1 MFVDK
6 NVFLAKCFS
15 DESLYLKRYKHQA
28 AVAVCS
34 TTLVTKNMSK
44 RDFYE
49 VLGVSRDASER
60 DIKKAYK
67 RLAMKF
73 HPDRNQGDESAAD
86 KFKEVKEAY
95 EILTDPQK
103 KAAYDQYGHAAFEQG
118 GMGGGGFGG
127 GGADF
132 GDIFGDVFGDI
143 FGGGRR
149 GGGHARAQRGADLRY
164 NMELTLEEAVRGVSK
179 EIEVPTL
186 VHCDSCDGSGAKKG
200 TSAETCGTCHG
211 HGQVQMRQGFFA
223 VQQTCPTCHGKGKII
238 KDPCN
243 VCHGQGRKQKTKTLN
258 VKIPAG
264 VDTGDRI
271 RLSGEGEAG
280 EMGAPAGD
288 LYVQVHVKDHHIF
301 ERDGNNLYC
310 EVPVSFAMAALGGE
324 VEVPTLDGRVNLK
337 VPSETQTGRMFRMRG
352 KGVKGVRGGGIGDL
366 IVKLVVETPVN
377 LSSRQKDLLKEFEES
392 CGGEAAT
399 KHKPKSEGFFNGVK
413 KFFDDLTS

>member
-1 MFVDK
+1 M
-6 NVFLAKCFS
+6 
-15 DESLYLKRYKHQA
+15 
-28 AVAVCS
+28 
-34 TTLVTKNMSK
+34 VTKHMSK
-44 RDFYE
+44 RDLYE

-73 HPDRNQGDESAAD
+73 HPDRNQGDDGASE

-95 EILTDPQK
+95 EILTDAQK
-103 KAAYDQYGHAAFEQG
+103 RAAYDQYGHAAFEQG
-118 GMGGGGFGG
+118 GMGGGGFGGG

-149 GGGHARAQRGADLRY
+149 GGQQRAQRGADLRY
-164 NMELTLEEAVRGVSK
+164 NMELTLEEAVRGCSK

-186 VHCDSCDGSGAKKG
+186 VGCDVCDGSGAKKG
-200 TSAETCGTCHG
+200 SSAQTCGTCHG

-223 VQQTCPTCHGKGKII
+223 VQQTCPTCNGKGKII
-238 KDPCN
+238 KDPCDS
-243 VCHGQGRKQKTKTLN
+243 CHGEGRKHKTKSLN

-280 EMGAPAGD
+280 EHGAPAGD
-288 LYVQVHVKDHHIF
+288 LYVQVHVKEHHIF
-301 ERDGNNLYC
+301 ERDGSNLYC
-310 EVPVSFAMAALGGE
+310 EVPVSFTMAALGGE
-324 VEVPTLDGRVNLK
+324 VEVPTLDGRVSLK
-337 VPSETQTGRMFRMRG
+337 VPAETQTGRMFRMRS
-352 KGVKGVRGGGIGDL
+352 KGVKGVRGGPQGDL
-366 IVKLVVETPVN
+366 IVKLVVETPVKLN
-377 LSSRQKDLLKEFEES
+377 SRQKELLKEFEEL
-392 CGGEAAT
+392 CGGEAAN
-399 KHKPKSEGFFNGVK
+399 KHKPKSEGFFDGVK